1 MASSGVWENVFLSI
15 TLTLDGVCRMLWF
28 IILDGF
34 VCQNLTYLSFLLNFD
49 ILLKRKSVISLK
61 IKQNEKPTCL
71 Y

>member
-15 TLTLDGVCRMLWF
+15 TLTLDGVCGMLWF

-34 VCQNLTYLSFLLNFD
+34 VCQNLTYLSFLLNFLARLFRLICVTD
-49 ILLKRKSVISLK
+49 VIVT
-61 IKQNEKPTCL
+61 I